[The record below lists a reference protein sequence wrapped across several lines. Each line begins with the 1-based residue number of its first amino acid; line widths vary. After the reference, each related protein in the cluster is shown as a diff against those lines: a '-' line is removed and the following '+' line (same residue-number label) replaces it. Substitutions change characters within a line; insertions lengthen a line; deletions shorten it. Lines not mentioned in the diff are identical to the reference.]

1 MIFYIL
7 FKILNVNKVF
17 YNLFKI
23 NNIIDVI
30 VDESDDEVSS
40 FIISK
45 FLNILIYFLYITI
58 LI

>member
-7 FKILNVNKVF
+7 FKILNVNNVF

-45 FLNILIYFLYITI
+45 F
-58 LI
+58 